1 MPPCCA
7 SGGLLKYEGRVEQ
20 ELAAST
26 ENQKGKAV
34 EMIRYNI
41 LFLNNFQV
49 NFYEWLSI
57 FYGKI
62 VSFFLRKIQQ
72 SSI

>member
-34 EMIRYNI
+34 EMIRYDKV
-41 LFLNNFQV
+41 L
-49 NFYEWLSI
+49 

-62 VSFFLRKIQQ
+62 VIFFHHMKSVIFSLVIT
-72 SSI
+72 